1 MAFRQLINP
10 ISLFV
15 AALAVT
21 AAYLTWFADNGPS
34 DESRPQQPVPVR
46 VQTLQ
51 VSEFRDVIEALGTAG
66 ANESIVVT
74 AQVQDIVTRV
84 HFDDGEV
91 VEAGQLLVEMESRE
105 ETARVKE
112 LQFRLAEA
120 QRQYQRLLDLS
131 RQNAASQQQL
141 ELQDVAV
148 KEIIAQLEVAETQLA
163 QKRIIAPFAGRLG
176 VRQISN
182 GSLVSPGAQITT
194 LDDISLIKL
203 DFNVPELFFAS
214 LQAGQRV
221 SALSDAY
228 PGHEFTG
235 MIRSIDSRVD
245 PTTRSVLVRA
255 EIANESLKLRPGMLL
270 RVNLLRS
277 TDETLVLPERA
288 IVPIQDRHYVYV
300 VGSDNIAKQQQITI
314 GRRKPGVVEVVDGL
328 RPGTRVITE
337 GIVRLRDGVAVT
349 IMEN

>member
-34 DESRPQQPVPVR
+34 DESRPQQPVLVR

-51 VSEFRDVIEALGTAG
+51 VSQFRDVIEALGTAG

-91 VEAGQLLVEMESRE
+91 VKAGQLLVEMESRE
-105 ETARVKE
+105 ETARVQE

-141 ELQDVAV
+141 EMQDVTV
-148 KEIIAQLEVAETQLA
+148 KEISAQLEVAETQLA
-163 QKRIIAPFAGRLG
+163 QKRITAPFAGRLG

-214 LQAGQRV
+214 LQVGQRV

-235 MIRSIDSRVD
+235 VINSIDSRVD
-245 PTTRSVLVRA
+245 AMTRSILVRA
-255 EIANESLKLRPGMLL
+255 EIANENLKLRPGMLL

-277 TDETLVLPERA
+277 IDETLVLPERA

-300 VGSDNIAKQQQITI
+300 VGSDNSAKQQQITI
-314 GRRKPGVVEVVDGL
+314 GRRKPGIVEVVDGL
-328 RPGTRVITE
+328 QPGTRVITE

-349 IMEN
+349 VMEN

>member
-21 AAYLTWFADNGPS
+21 ATYLTWFADTGPS

-91 VEAGQLLVEMESRE
+91 VKAGQLLVEMESRE
-105 ETARVKE
+105 ETARVQE

-120 QRQYQRLLDLS
+120 KRQYQRLLDLS

-141 ELQDVAV
+141 EMQDVTV
-148 KEIIAQLEVAETQLA
+148 KEISAQLEVAETQLA
-163 QKRIIAPFAGRLG
+163 QKRITAPFAGRLG

-214 LQAGQRV
+214 LQVGQRV

-235 MIRSIDSRVD
+235 VINSIDSRVD
-245 PTTRSVLVRA
+245 PMTRSILVRA
-255 EIANESLKLRPGMLL
+255 EIANENLKLRPGMLL

-277 TDETLVLPERA
+277 IDETLVLPERA

-314 GRRKPGVVEVVDGL
+314 GRRKPGIVEVVDGL
-328 RPGTRVITE
+328 QPGTRVITE

-349 IMEN
+349 VMEN